1 MKRYWLALLLVF
13 SAQAWAVERVVSLA
27 PSLSEIVVELGAA
40 DVLVGVLD
48 GGDRPAALVNLPSVG
63 RYGQLDMERLLSLK
77 PDLILLWP
85 GSVGPAQREQLRR
98 LNIPVYVA
106 EPHNLEQLTTQVQA
120 IAEQL
125 DRADAGLALADQL
138 RQRLAELRQRYRRAE
153 PLRVFYQ
160 VWNQPL
166 YTVGGEQ
173 IISDALSVCGAR
185 NVFDD
190 LKLPAPQ
197 VSIESVLQ
205 RDPQLILVG
214 DQAQREAW
222 KVWPT
227 MFERVR
233 LVPDK
238 GLERPSGQML
248 EAVARLCQVIAPN
261 LGHRYRR
268 QASSHRGLHSKCG
281 RGIAPDGGLRA
292 DQDFVSIPVQMW
304 EGACPRWRPPSRPGC
319 WIRPSTYPFLRSRL
333 L

>member
-1 MKRYWLALLLVF
+1 MKRYWLALLLGF
-13 SAQAWAVERVVSLA
+13 SVQALAVERVVSLA

-40 DVLVGVLD
+40 DLLVGVLD
-48 GGDRPAALVNLPSVG
+48 GGERPSALAQVPSVG
-63 RYGQLDMERLLSLK
+63 RYGQLDMERLLSLN

-85 GSVGPAQREQLRR
+85 GSVGPAQREQLQR

-106 EPHNLEQLTTQVQA
+106 EPHDLEQLTRQVQA

-125 DRADAGLALADQL
+125 GRADAGLALADQL

-173 IISDALSVCGAR
+173 IIRDALKVCGAR

-190 LKLPAPQ
+190 RKLPAPQ

-222 KVWPT
+222 KVWPSL
-227 MFERVR
+227 FERVR

-248 EAVARLCQVIAPN
+248 EAVARLCQVIAPS
-261 LGHRYRR
+261 L
-268 QASSHRGLHSKCG
+268 
-281 RGIAPDGGLRA
+281 
-292 DQDFVSIPVQMW
+292 
-304 EGACPRWRPPSRPGC
+304 
-319 WIRPSTYPFLRSRL
+319 
-333 L
+333 

>member
-1 MKRYWLALLLVF
+1 MRRHWLAGLLLAC
-13 SAQAWAVERVVSLA
+13 SAQALAAERVVSLA
-27 PSLSEIVVELGAA
+27 PSLTEIVAELGAA

-48 GGDRPAALVNLPSVG
+48 GGDRPAALARVPSVG

-85 GSVGPAQREQLRR
+85 GSVGPAQRAQLQR

-106 EPHNLEQLTTQVQA
+106 EPHSLEQLATQVQA

-125 DRADAGLALADQL
+125 GRAEAGRQLAAQL
-138 RQRLAELRQRYRRAE
+138 RQRLVELRKRYQRAE

-166 YTVGGEQ
+166 YTVGGGQ
-173 IISDALSVCGAR
+173 IISDALNVCGAR

-205 RDPQLILVG
+205 RDPEMILVG
-214 DQAQREAW
+214 DQAQQDAW
-222 KVWPT
+222 KVWPA
-227 MFERVR
+227 MAERVR
-233 LVPDK
+233 VVPDK

-248 EAVARLCQVIAPN
+248 EAVARLCEVISPN
-261 LGHRYRR
+261 L
-268 QASSHRGLHSKCG
+268 
-281 RGIAPDGGLRA
+281 
-292 DQDFVSIPVQMW
+292 
-304 EGACPRWRPPSRPGC
+304 
-319 WIRPSTYPFLRSRL
+319 
-333 L
+333 